1 MSGSDKDDEITVVAS
16 HSGEYASSEP
26 GSSPQR
32 IKTGKPRLT
41 EAEILWREAIQHYNV
56 DPIVYLKTPQQQ
68 KRQIIKKSLFSS
80 SQDDISM
87 PTPAQPI
94 KELSDEDFAE
104 EQIHLIPKLPGQ
116 TTDDINIPTREH
128 FEYAYRNFTDPKVRK
143 YLSEIQQWLYFIRY
157 HNKPDCSIPILDHTG
172 KPYTEVTNW
181 TLQDID
187 ALPANATKLREI
199 QVPKHKQLI
208 SVPTDTGKTTKT
220 SKSTTSQTV
229 KDTSTPQPVPV
240 SHTLAK
246 AIQKD
251 TGASS
256 TPPPSP
262 PTPHRNTPTTSP
274 HTSPSKMPS
283 LRDRAVFFP
292 QTTFDGK
299 DKTKTRTHL
308 QSFEDFVDRQKLDP
322 EKDFKEIQEYFLM
335 TLRDLARQWFTST
348 KFASYDELKKKFTQ
362 EYSEYGK
369 TPRDWLKS
377 WTELRFRADT
387 DNIDEYIQKFQ
398 ELATLLAYPE
408 EHQVQIFKMMMPEN
422 IELRIKDMTTLA
434 DCIEEAK
441 VCLSICQ
448 PSSLISRM
456 STLTVAPSETETPV
470 RQRSPS
476 PIRRNQS
483 NNNSQNRQSRQRQRP
498 PILKRST
505 FQGFRQY
512 PGNNRPRSVSN
523 PRNNFPNSRFRSTSR
538 SLSRPR
544 FGNFNQSIECY
555 YCHRMGHTANN
566 CFRRQNR
573 NVPRR
578 QPNQVKRGNYR
589 NFKRYPNY
597 TNYRSDSRY
606 RNFNTPQRRVNFSE
620 PPMYSDLQTGNQR

>member
-1 MSGSDKDDEITVVAS
+1 MSSDDKDDDITVVAS

-41 EAEILWREAIQHYNV
+41 EAEYLRRDAIQHYNV
-56 DPIVYLKTPQQQ
+56 DPIIYLKTPQQQ

-87 PTPAQPI
+87 PTQPEPT

-116 TTDDINIPTREH
+116 TSDDINIPSREH
-128 FEYAYRNFTDPKVRK
+128 FEYAYKNFTDPNVRQ
-143 YLSEIQQWLYFIRY
+143 YLLDIQQWLYFIRY
-157 HNKPDCSIPILDHTG
+157 HKKPDCSIPILDHTG

-199 QVPKHKQLI
+199 QLSKHKLPI
-208 SVPTDTGKTTKT
+208 SVPTDTAKTTKT
-220 SKSTTSQTV
+220 GKAATSQTV
-229 KDTSTPQPVPV
+229 KATPKSQPIPL
-240 SHTLAK
+240 SQTLAA

-251 TGASS
+251 TGASG

-377 WTELRFRADT
+377 WTELRFRPDT

-422 IELRIKDMTTLA
+422 IELRIKDMTTLTE
-434 DCIEEAK
+434 CIEEAK

-476 PIRRNQS
+476 PAR
-483 NNNSQNRQSRQRQRP
+483 
-498 PILKRST
+498 
-505 FQGFRQY
+505 
-512 PGNNRPRSVSN
+512 
-523 PRNNFPNSRFRSTSR
+523 
-538 SLSRPR
+538 
-544 FGNFNQSIECY
+544 
-555 YCHRMGHTANN
+555 
-566 CFRRQNR
+566 
-573 NVPRR
+573 
-578 QPNQVKRGNYR
+578 
-589 NFKRYPNY
+589 
-597 TNYRSDSRY
+597 
-606 RNFNTPQRRVNFSE
+606 
-620 PPMYSDLQTGNQR
+620 

>member
-1 MSGSDKDDEITVVAS
+1 MSDDDKDDDITVVTS
-16 HSGEYASSEP
+16 HSGDASSEP

-32 IKTGKPRLT
+32 LKTGKPRLT
-41 EAEILWREAIQHYNV
+41 EAEILQRDAIQHYNV
-56 DPIVYLKTPQQQ
+56 DPIVYLKTPQLQ

-80 SQDDISM
+80 SQDDVSM
-87 PTPAQPI
+87 PTLVEPI

-128 FEYAYRNFTDPKVRK
+128 FEYAYKNFTDPKVRQ
-143 YLSEIQQWLYFIRY
+143 YLQNIQQWLYFVRY
-157 HNKPDCSIPILDHTG
+157 HKRPDCSIPILDHTG
-172 KPYTEVTNW
+172 KAYTEVTNW
-181 TLQDID
+181 TIQDID
-187 ALPANATKLREI
+187 ALPANAIKLRDI
-199 QVPKHKQLI
+199 QASKSRQLI
-208 SVPTDTGKTTKT
+208 SVPTDTAKTTKT
-220 SKSTTSQTV
+220 TKFTPAQTV
-229 KDTSTPQPVPV
+229 KDTSKSQPIPV
-240 SHTLAK
+240 SQTLTV

-251 TGASS
+251 IGASGS
-256 TPPPSP
+256 PPPSP
-262 PTPHRNTPTTSP
+262 PPLHRNTPTTSP

-283 LRDRAVFFP
+283 LHDRAVFFP
-292 QTTFDGK
+292 QVTFDGK
-299 DKTKTRTHL
+299 DKTKTRIHL
-308 QSFEDFVDRQKLDP
+308 QSFEDFVDRQKLDS

-369 TPRDWLKS
+369 TPRDWMKS
-377 WTELRFRADT
+377 WTELRFRPDT

-398 ELATLLAYPE
+398 ELAQLLAYPE
-408 EHQVQIFKMMMPEN
+408 EQQVQIFKMMMPEN
-422 IELRIKDMTTLA
+422 IELRIKDMTALT

-456 STLTVAPSETETPV
+456 STLTVAPSETESPV

-476 PIRRNQS
+476 PVRQNLT
-483 NNNSQNRQSRQRQRP
+483 NTNSQNRQGRQRQRP

-512 PGNNRPRSVSN
+512 PGNVRQRSVSN
-523 PRNNFPNSRFRSTSR
+523 PRNNFPNSRFRSNSR

-573 NVPRR
+573 NFPRR
-578 QPNQVKRGNYR
+578 QPNQVKRNNYR

-606 RNFNTPQRRVNFSE
+606 RFPNAPQHRVNFSE

>member
-1 MSGSDKDDEITVVAS
+1 
-16 HSGEYASSEP
+16 
-26 GSSPQR
+26 
-32 IKTGKPRLT
+32 
-41 EAEILWREAIQHYNV
+41 
-56 DPIVYLKTPQQQ
+56 
-68 KRQIIKKSLFSS
+68 
-80 SQDDISM
+80 M
-87 PTPAQPI
+87 PTLAEPT

-116 TTDDINIPTREH
+116 TTDDINIPTRDT
-128 FEYAYRNFTDPKVRK
+128 FEYAYRNFTDPKVRQ
-143 YLSEIQQWLYFIRY
+143 YLQDVQQWLYFIRY
-157 HNKPDCSIPILDHTG
+157 HKRPDCSIPILDHTG

-187 ALPANATKLREI
+187 ALPANATKLHDI
-199 QVPKHKQLI
+199 QAPKHKQLI
-208 SVPTDTGKTTKT
+208 SIPTDTAKTTKT
-220 SKSTTSQTV
+220 GKFTLAETVKSTSTSQPI
-229 KDTSTPQPVPV
+229 SV
-240 SHTLAK
+240 SQTLQA

-251 TGASS
+251 TGASG
-256 TPPPSP
+256 TIPPSP

-335 TLRDLARQWFTST
+335 TLHKLARQWFTST
-348 KFASYDELKKKFTQ
+348 KCASYDELRKKFTQ

-369 TPRDWLKS
+369 TPHDWLKS
-377 WTELRFRADT
+377 WTELRFRPDT

-398 ELATLLAYPE
+398 ELVTLLAYPE

-441 VCLSICQ
+441 VCLSICKL
-448 PSSLISRM
+448 SSLVSRM
-456 STLTVAPSETETPV
+456 STLTVAPSEPEPSL
-470 RQRSPS
+470 RQHSPF
-476 PIRRNQS
+476 PARRNQT
-483 NNNSQNRQSRQRQRP
+483 NTNSQNRQSRQRQRP

-512 PGNNRPRSVSN
+512 PGNVRPRSN
-523 PRNNFPNSRFRSTSR
+523 QRNNFPNSRFRSNSR
-538 SLSRPR
+538 SLSRKR
-544 FGNFNQSIECY
+544 FGNFTQSIECY
-555 YCHRMGHTANN
+555 YCHCMAHTANN
-566 CFRRQNR
+566 CYRCQNR
-573 NVPRR
+573 NIPRR
-578 QPNQVKRGNYR
+578 QPNQVKRSNFR
-589 NFKRYPNY
+589 NFKR
-597 TNYRSDSRY
+597 
-606 RNFNTPQRRVNFSE
+606 PQFCF
-620 PPMYSDLQTGNQR
+620 

>member
-1 MSGSDKDDEITVVAS
+1 MSNDDKDDDITVVAS

-41 EAEILWREAIQHYNV
+41 EAEYLRLDAIQHYNV
-56 DPIVYLKTPQQQ
+56 DPMIYLKTPQQQ

-87 PTPAQPI
+87 PTQPEPI

-104 EQIHLIPKLPGQ
+104 EQVHLIPKLPGQ
-116 TTDDINIPTREH
+116 TSDDINIPSREH
-128 FEYAYRNFTDPKVRK
+128 FEYAYKNFTDPNVRQ
-143 YLSEIQQWLYFIRY
+143 YLLDIQQWLYFIRY
-157 HNKPDCSIPILDHTG
+157 HKKPDCSIPILDHTG

-199 QVPKHKQLI
+199 QLSKHKVPI
-208 SVPTDTGKTTKT
+208 SVPTDTAKTTKT
-220 SKSTTSQTV
+220 GKAATSQTV
-229 KDTSTPQPVPV
+229 KATPKSQPIPL
-240 SHTLAK
+240 SQTLAA

-251 TGASS
+251 TGASG

-262 PTPHRNTPTTSP
+262 PHRNTPTTSP
-274 HTSPSKMPS
+274 HSSPSKMPS

-348 KFASYDELKKKFTQ
+348 KFASYDELRKKFTQ

-377 WTELRFRADT
+377 WTELRFRPDT

-434 DCIEEAK
+434 ECIEEAK

-476 PIRRNQS
+476 PVRRNQS
-483 NNNSQNRQSRQRQRP
+483 NTNSQNRQGRQRQRP

-512 PGNNRPRSVSN
+512 PGNARPRSVSN
-523 PRNNFPNSRFRSTSR
+523 SRNNFPNSRFRSTSR
-538 SLSRPR
+538 SVSRPR

-573 NVPRR
+573 NNSRR
-578 QPNQVKRGNYR
+578 QSNQNKRGNYR

-606 RNFNTPQRRVNFSE
+606 RIPTPTQRRVNFSE
-620 PPMYSDLQTGNQR
+620 PPMYLDLQTGNQR

>member
-1 MSGSDKDDEITVVAS
+1 MSGDDKDDDITVVAS

-32 IKTGKPRLT
+32 IKTGKTRLT

-87 PTPAQPI
+87 PTPAEPI

-116 TTDDINIPTREH
+116 TTEDINIPTREH

-143 YLSEIQQWLYFIRY
+143 YLSDIQQWLYFVRY

-208 SVPTDTGKTTKT
+208 SVPTDTGKTHKP

-229 KDTSTPQPVPV
+229 KDTSTPQSVPV
-240 SHTLAK
+240 SQTLAK

-251 TGASS
+251 TGTSG

-348 KFASYDELKKKFTQ
+348 KFASYDELRKKFTQ

-377 WTELRFRADT
+377 WTELRFHADT

-422 IELRIKDMTTLA
+422 IELRIKDMTTLT

-456 STLTVAPSETETPV
+456 STLTVAPSETETPT

-476 PIRRNQS
+476 P
-483 NNNSQNRQSRQRQRP
+483 
-498 PILKRST
+498 
-505 FQGFRQY
+505 
-512 PGNNRPRSVSN
+512 
-523 PRNNFPNSRFRSTSR
+523 
-538 SLSRPR
+538 
-544 FGNFNQSIECY
+544 
-555 YCHRMGHTANN
+555 
-566 CFRRQNR
+566 
-573 NVPRR
+573 
-578 QPNQVKRGNYR
+578 VK
-589 NFKRYPNY
+589 
-597 TNYRSDSRY
+597 T
-606 RNFNTPQRRVNFSE
+606 
-620 PPMYSDLQTGNQR
+620 

>member
-1 MSGSDKDDEITVVAS
+1 M
-16 HSGEYASSEP
+16 
-26 GSSPQR
+26 
-32 IKTGKPRLT
+32 
-41 EAEILWREAIQHYNV
+41 
-56 DPIVYLKTPQQQ
+56 
-68 KRQIIKKSLFSS
+68 
-80 SQDDISM
+80 
-87 PTPAQPI
+87 
-94 KELSDEDFAE
+94 
-104 EQIHLIPKLPGQ
+104 
-116 TTDDINIPTREH
+116 
-128 FEYAYRNFTDPKVRK
+128 
-143 YLSEIQQWLYFIRY
+143 
-157 HNKPDCSIPILDHTG
+157 DHTG
-172 KPYTEVTNW
+172 KPYTEVINW

-187 ALPANATKLREI
+187 ALPANAKKLRDI
-199 QVPKHKQLI
+199 QAPKHKQLI
-208 SVPTDTGKTTKT
+208 SVPIDTAKTTKT
-220 SKSTTSQTV
+220 GKLTTAQTV
-229 KDTSTPQPVPV
+229 KSTSAPQLVPV
-240 SHTLAK
+240 SQTLAT

-251 TGASS
+251 TGASGS
-256 TPPPSP
+256 PPPSP
-262 PTPHRNTPTTSP
+262 PTPHRNNTPTTSP
-274 HTSPSKMPS
+274 NTSPTRMPS
-283 LRDRAVFFP
+283 LWDRAVFFP
-292 QTTFDGK
+292 QATFDGK

-348 KFASYDELKKKFTQ
+348 KFASYDDLKKKFTQ

-369 TPRDWLKS
+369 TPREWLKS
-377 WTELRFRADT
+377 WTELRFRPDT

-398 ELATLLAYPE
+398 ELAALLVYPE

-422 IELRIKDMTTLA
+422 IELRIKDMTTLTE
-434 DCIEEAK
+434 CIEEAK

-448 PSSLISRM
+448 PSSLVSHM

-476 PIRRNQS
+476 PAKRNLT
-483 NNNSQNRQSRQRQRP
+483 NNNLQNRQSRQRQRL

-512 PGNNRPRSVSN
+512 PGNVRPRSVSN
-523 PRNNFPNSRFRSTSR
+523 PRNNFPNSRFRSASR

-544 FGNFNQSIECY
+544 LGNFNQSIECY

-573 NVPRR
+573 NISRR
-578 QPNQVKRGNYR
+578 QPNQGRRNSYR

-597 TNYRSDSRY
+597 TNYRPDSRY
-606 RNFNTPQRRVNFSE
+606 RTPNTPQRRVNFSE

>member
-1 MSGSDKDDEITVVAS
+1 
-16 HSGEYASSEP
+16 
-26 GSSPQR
+26 
-32 IKTGKPRLT
+32 
-41 EAEILWREAIQHYNV
+41 
-56 DPIVYLKTPQQQ
+56 
-68 KRQIIKKSLFSS
+68 
-80 SQDDISM
+80 
-87 PTPAQPI
+87 
-94 KELSDEDFAE
+94 
-104 EQIHLIPKLPGQ
+104 
-116 TTDDINIPTREH
+116 
-128 FEYAYRNFTDPKVRK
+128 
-143 YLSEIQQWLYFIRY
+143 
-157 HNKPDCSIPILDHTG
+157 
-172 KPYTEVTNW
+172 
-181 TLQDID
+181 
-187 ALPANATKLREI
+187 
-199 QVPKHKQLI
+199 
-208 SVPTDTGKTTKT
+208 
-220 SKSTTSQTV
+220 
-229 KDTSTPQPVPV
+229 
-240 SHTLAK
+240 
-246 AIQKD
+246 
-251 TGASS
+251 
-256 TPPPSP
+256 
-262 PTPHRNTPTTSP
+262 
-274 HTSPSKMPS
+274 MPS

-292 QTTFDGK
+292 QATFDGK

-377 WTELRFRADT
+377 WTELRFHPDT

-422 IELRIKDMTTLA
+422 IELRIKDMTTLT

-448 PSSLISRM
+448 PSSLVSRM

-476 PIRRNQS
+476 PMRRNQT
-483 NNNSQNRQSRQRQRP
+483 NNNLQNRQSRQRQRP

-512 PGNNRPRSVSN
+512 PGNVRPCSASN
-523 PRNNFPNSRFRSTSR
+523 PRNNFSNSRFRSASR

-544 FGNFNQSIECY
+544 FGNSIQSIECY
-555 YCHRMGHTANN
+555 YCHHMGHTANN
-566 CFRRQNR
+566 CFRHQNR
-573 NVPRR
+573 NTPRR
-578 QPNQVKRGNYR
+578 QPNQGRRNNYR
-589 NFKRYPNY
+589 NFKRYPNN

-606 RNFNTPQRRVNFSE
+606 RIPNTPQRRVNFSE